1 MEEFSDTNRKSK
13 GFTSET
19 EKEVFEIQ
27 LVQLQEQ
34 LESAMIEK
42 EQMGTVLVNSA
53 QMNTLNFH
61 KTCAISDIDI
71 MNCIAI
77 VSVLYCTLFNNV
89 LFIFKFILYVLL
101 FKH

>member
-1 MEEFSDTNRKSK
+1 MEEFSDTTRKSK

-27 LVQLQEQ
+27 LLQLQEQ

-42 EQMGTVLVNSA
+42 EQMGTVLVHSA

-61 KTCAISDIDI
+61 KTCAISNIDI
-71 MNCIAI
+71 CIVI
-77 VSVLYCTLFNNV
+77 VSVLYCTLF
-89 LFIFKFILYVLL
+89 IFKFI
-101 FKH
+101 F